1 MRRLDDFNAR
11 IIVIES
17 KLDQALFGTSTQAST
32 EAVNEPATAKAVT
45 NLPQSKAQVNSDV
58 TDQVQEGHNDAQDD
72 DQETVSEH
80 SDDEL
85 PPASDATLPKPS
97 VQPLDMPS
105 QTQAG
110 VAAAAHSTTI
120 LQEGASYSQIG
131 AADPIGDC

>member
-32 EAVNEPATAKAVT
+32 EAINEPATAKAVT
-45 NLPQSKAQVNSDV
+45 NLPQSEAPVNSDV
-58 TDQVQEGHNDAQDD
+58 TGQVQEGHNDAQDD

-85 PPASDATLPKPS
+85 PPTSDVVQPKPA

-105 QTQAG
+105 QTQEG
-110 VAAAAHSTTI
+110 VATAAHSTNI
-120 LQEGASYSQIG
+120 L
-131 AADPIGDC
+131 

>member
-32 EAVNEPATAKAVT
+32 EAINEPATAKAVT
-45 NLPQSKAQVNSDV
+45 NLPQSEAPVNSDV
-58 TDQVQEGHNDAQDD
+58 TGQVQEGHNDAQDD

-85 PPASDATLPKPS
+85 PLASDAIVQPKHS

-105 QTQAG
+105 QTQEG
-110 VAAAAHSTTI
+110 VATAAHSTNI
-120 LQEGASYSQIG
+120 L
-131 AADPIGDC
+131 